1 MCRLCCRTAP
11 QHEGLPVNAD
21 AERDRLPDD
30 QGLFFANRTYAE
42 VQAMIDDP
50 RPVVLLLPVGST
62 EPHGPHSPLATDPI
76 ISTAMCLRVSR
87 QLREDPDVL
96 VSILPDISYGVT
108 RFTRAWPGAI
118 HIEEQTLLALL
129 RDVCISL
136 AGQGLPH
143 VVLVNNH
150 FEPEHVKTLH
160 RAMDEIEQRT
170 GHVVG
175 YLDLTRKQRA
185 QLLTSEVSGG
195 GSHAGQY
202 ETSIVLAARP
212 ALMHEAVLRTLEPAP
227 KNLAAEIAAG
237 SKDFMDM
244 GLPLAYNGTPA
255 DATAEE
261 GHESLATLTAMLTA
275 QVRDLA
281 AGVGGRDGPGL
292 YIRV

>member
-1 MCRLCCRTAP
+1 MS
-11 QHEGLPVNAD
+11 AD
-21 AERDRLPDD
+21 ADRDPSLDDRLPDD
-30 QGLFFANRTYAE
+30 EGLFFANRTYAE

-76 ISTAMCLRVSR
+76 ISTGMCLRVGR
-87 QLREDPDVL
+87 ELRADPDVL
-96 VSILPDISYGVT
+96 VSILPSISYGVT
-108 RFTRAWPGAI
+108 RFTKAWPGAI
-118 HIEEQTLLALL
+118 HIEEQTLLAIL
-129 RDVCISL
+129 RDICVSL
-136 AGQGLPH
+136 DAQGLPR
-143 VVLVNNH
+143 VLLVNNH

-160 RAMDEIEQRT
+160 RAMDEIERQT
-170 GHVVG
+170 GNVVG

-185 QLLTSEVSGG
+185 QRLTPEVRDG

-212 ALMHEAVLRTLEPAP
+212 GLINEAVLPTLAPAP
-227 KNLAAEIAAG
+227 KNLAAEIALG

-244 GLPLAYNGTPA
+244 GLSLAYNGTPA
-255 DATAEE
+255 EATAAE
-261 GHESLATLTAMLTA
+261 GHESLMTLAAMLTD

-281 AGVGGRDGPGL
+281 AGVGGRDTPGL